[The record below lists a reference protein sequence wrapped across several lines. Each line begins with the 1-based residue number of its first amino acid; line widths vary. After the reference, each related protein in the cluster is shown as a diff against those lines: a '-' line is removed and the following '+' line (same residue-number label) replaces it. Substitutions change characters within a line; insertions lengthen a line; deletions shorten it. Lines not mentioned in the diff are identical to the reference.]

1 MEGVCNKAMIRWE
14 IINDEM
20 SLGTYIKYVG
30 GRLKGFTNSSKKKFI
45 AQKNID
51 LNISWSSNF
60 FWKIFHGLSHQ
71 FLFEAYL

>member
-1 MEGVCNKAMIRWE
+1 MCRYLSAFHNPYQYKKEY
-14 IINDEM
+14 
-20 SLGTYIKYVG
+20 LTIKYVG
-30 GRLKGFTNSSKKKFI
+30 GRPKGFTNSSKKKFI